1 MKLSALDLF
10 SVEEGGAPSRVLH
23 DSVRV
28 AQYAE
33 ALGFVRYWVAEH
45 HNMPAIASSAPEV
58 LIAHLAAHT
67 KTMRIGAGG
76 IMLPNH
82 TPLHV
87 LEVFRT
93 LEALHPGRIDLGI
106 GRAPGTDP
114 LTSSALARGEDVNQ
128 QIAELHAFIHGRFPP
143 THPYGRIIAM
153 PNDVACPP
161 MWMLGST
168 DAGARIAAQLGLP
181 YAFAGHFS
189 MEHASAAFARYH
201 QEFEPGAIA
210 KPYAILAVSVVCAP
224 SDEEAEALAKPI
236 RIAFASIRRGEVRA
250 LPTVAHAAS
259 MPLSATDRAI
269 TSSMV
274 VGRPE
279 TVRAGLQQLT
289 EALRPDEIMLATHVA
304 DPALRMRT
312 YDLVAKAFSA

>member
-10 SVEEGGAPSRVLH
+10 SVEEGRAPSRVLH

-28 AQYAE
+28 AQHAE
-33 ALGFVRYWVAEH
+33 TLGFVRYWVAEH

-67 KTMRIGAGG
+67 KSMRVGAGG

-87 LEVFRT
+87 VEVFRT

-114 LTSSALARGEDVNQ
+114 LASSALARSDDVNQ
-128 QIAELHAFIHGRFPP
+128 QIAELNAFIRGAFPSS
-143 THPYGRIIAM
+143 HPYGRIIAM
-153 PNDVACPP
+153 PNDVPCPP

-168 DAGARIAAQLGLP
+168 DAGAQIAAQLGLP

-189 MEHASAAFARYH
+189 MEHARRAFARYH
-201 QEFEPGAIA
+201 QDFEPGATK
-210 KPYAILAVSVVCAP
+210 KPYAILAVSVVCAATN
-224 SDEEAEALAKPI
+224 EEAEALARPI
-236 RIAFASIRRGEVRA
+236 RLAFAMIRRGVVRA
-250 LPTVAHAAS
+250 LASVEQAAS
-259 MPLSATDRAI
+259 LPLSDADRAV

-274 VGRPE
+274 VGDPQ
-279 TVRAGLQQLT
+279 TVRAGLLRLAD
-289 EALRPDEIMLATHVA
+289 ELRPDEIMLATHVA
-304 DPALRMRT
+304 DADRRMRS
-312 YDLVAKAFSA
+312 YELVARAMA